1 MYMTLSN
8 NKAIITI
15 ITNNFQI
22 MVDSVLH
29 RGTMSNCEEDVDEF
43 LISLKNYTQE
53 LHIIHYKLIECCHSF
68 MHKVP

>member
-1 MYMTLSN
+1 MYMTLCN
-8 NKAIITI
+8 NKAIIT
-15 ITNNFQI
+15 NNFHI

-29 RGTMSNCEEDVDEF
+29 RGTMLNSEEDVDEF

-53 LHIIHYKLIECCHSF
+53 LHIIHDKLIECCHSF